1 MPAFGVG
8 TTIVTSVPFVDV
20 DPLMAPGS
28 YRFRLEVEDEA
39 GILSNPAEIT
49 VFVTQPPAPPPPPP
63 PPPVTRIPIV
73 KQPVVDTVDDRISRI
88 PTWKQPGTRFQDR

>member
-1 MPAFGVG
+1 MAAFGVG

-20 DPLMAPGS
+20 DGLMAGT

-49 VFVTQPPAPPPPPP
+49 VFVTPPPTP
-63 PPPVTRIPIV
+63 PPPVTPPPVTRPPILR
-73 KQPVVDTVDDRISRI
+73 QPVDPVEERISRI
-88 PTWKQPGTRFQDR
+88 PIRKRLGMEP